1 MNSHHAVMGIF
12 PNAKGFGYA
21 HFDEQGNILDYG
33 CPQCPNNTKRLERI
47 RAILEFQRPQIIVL
61 RDESAKSFK
70 GSERTAA
77 LLADIR
83 RIAQDLEMSVFNYS
97 QYDVKQA
104 FTKFGAQ
111 TKVQIAKEIG
121 DWIPVLKKHLP
132 KENYGDGQH
141 YRASLFDA
149 VALVYTYHHFIS

>member
-1 MNSHHAVMGIF
+1 MNSDHTVMGIF

-21 HFDEQGNILDYG
+21 HFDGEGKILDYG
-33 CPQCPNNTKRLERI
+33 CPQCPNNAKRLERI
-47 RAILEFQRPQIIVL
+47 RTILEFQRPQIIVL
-61 RDESAKSFK
+61 RDESAKSYR

-104 FTKFGAQ
+104 FMEFGAQ
-111 TKVQIAKEIG
+111 TKAQIAEQVCK
-121 DWIPVLKKHLP
+121 WIPVLKKHLP
-132 KENYGDGQH
+132 KTKYADGQH
-141 YRASLFDA
+141 YRTSLFDA
-149 VALVYTYHHFIS
+149 VALVYTYHYFIS